1 MTVTVS
7 TGTLLPGTPSQPGR
21 RRRALRI
28 LPHNGASYV
37 TRLLLGGTLTSAA
50 LQRSYAAAPGNLP
63 TCKNFAQAQ
72 CFDQQ
77 YTCDRCCDTR
87 AIPTGDMS
95 CWLNEIEFALCCGV
109 TQMRMQAQA
118 MLPPVHVEGKA
129 TSALFR
135 QVLHLRALLRHAK
148 RSAGRHGLLAR
159 LISDGHA
166 NARLQ
171 LLLRLAA
178 LPRCTEDELVIT
190 PAVRLHCRA
199 VA

>member
-129 TSALFR
+129 TCPPAAMPHCFDKYFTCERCCDTRRGPQGDMACWPDLSPMGMRTLDYNFCC
-135 QVLHLRALLRHAK
+135 
-148 RSAGRHGLLAR
+148 GLLPFHGAQKT
-159 LISDGHA
+159 
-166 NARLQ
+166 NW
-171 LLLRLAA
+171 
-178 LPRCTEDELVIT
+178 
-190 PAVRLHCRA
+190 
-199 VA
+199 